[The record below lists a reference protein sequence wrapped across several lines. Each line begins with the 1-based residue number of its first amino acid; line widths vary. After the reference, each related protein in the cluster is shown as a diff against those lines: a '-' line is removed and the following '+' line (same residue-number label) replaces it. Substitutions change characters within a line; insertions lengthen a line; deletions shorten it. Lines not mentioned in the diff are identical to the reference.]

1 LTIAAQTGR
10 SIIPAPPD
18 RARSNGGAVKHN
30 RETAMIKSETLTVNG
45 HPMEIQVAVPE
56 GKGPFPVLLLMY
68 HRGGYDKFTLN
79 RIETLAAEGFL
90 TVAPDIFY
98 TAPKDAEDRKDFIS
112 DAGTVAAIK
121 AANAYGEKHPQAAK
135 GKIAIIGH
143 CMGGRVCLLGASNL
157 PNVKAAAV
165 FYGGGVFVPWGEGP
179 APAEGL
185 GNIRCPVIG
194 FFGNQDKNPSPADVD
209 KIDAILTRHKVS
221 HIFHRYAE
229 VGHGFQQAAMR
240 GDPAASAAS
249 EDAWSKM
256 KTFVM
261 AKMNAVEPV
270 A

>member
-1 LTIAAQTGR
+1 
-10 SIIPAPPD
+10 
-18 RARSNGGAVKHN
+18 
-30 RETAMIKSETLTVNG
+30 MIKSDTLTVDG
-45 HPMEIQVAVPE
+45 HPMEIQVGVPE
-56 GKGPFPVLLLMY
+56 GKGPFPALLLMY

-90 TVAPDIFY
+90 TVEPDIFY
-98 TAPKDAEDRKDFIS
+98 TAPKDAQDRKDFIT

-121 AANAYGEKHPQAAK
+121 AAYAYAEKHPQAAK

-157 PNVKAAAV
+157 PDLRAAAV
-165 FYGGGVFVPWGEGP
+165 FYGGGVFVPWGTGP

-194 FFGNQDKNPSPADVD
+194 FYGNLDKNPSPEDVD
-209 KIDAILTRHKVS
+209 RIDAILTQHDVS

-240 GDPAASAAS
+240 GDPVAQVASD
-249 EDAWSKM
+249 DAWAKM
-256 KTFVM
+256 KTFVT
-261 AKMNAVEPV
+261 AKMNAVETV
-270 A
+270 S

>member
-1 LTIAAQTGR
+1 
-10 SIIPAPPD
+10 
-18 RARSNGGAVKHN
+18 
-30 RETAMIKSETLTVNG
+30 MIKSETLMVNG

-68 HRGGYDKFTLN
+68 HRGGYDKFTQN
-79 RIETLAAEGFL
+79 RIETLTTEGFL

-98 TAPKDAEDRKDFIS
+98 TAPKDAKDRKDFIT

-121 AANAYGEKHPQAAK
+121 AANAYAEKHPQAAK

-157 PNVKAAAV
+157 PNMKAAAV
-165 FYGGGVFVPWGEGP
+165 FYGGGVFVPWGQGP

-194 FFGNQDKNPSPADVD
+194 FFGNQDTNPSPEDVN
-209 KIDAILTRHKVS
+209 KIDAILTEHNVP

-229 VGHGFQQAAMR
+229 VGHGFQQSAWR
-240 GDPAASAAS
+240 GEPTAQAAS

-256 KTFVM
+256 KAFVT

-270 A
+270 S